1 MSELTK
7 NGKNLIL
14 ENTIVSYSPKDDTI
28 HITSADPDLHG
39 EPFHISLNQSS
50 QTENT
55 LRKILIEQGIIKEE
69 LIGTNLPE
77 NLTTPKTF
85 NEDPSIFD
93 LGVSRKG
100 TVSWN
105 PAKDSHLGIYGHT
118 GSGKTVVAN
127 NILFQALSNQDIWDV
142 YCFDPARVE
151 YKHVENKL
159 DNPDNY
165 ANDLDQAV
173 ELIEKLHN
181 SMKSNFRKMKEK
193 NASQQSDIEEN
204 TPLKNTILFVDEIA
218 ILLAPTINEDDTN
231 RAKFSLYF
239 KELLKF
245 GRAAGIYLV
254 HTSQSPA
261 VIESEMRLNIPS
273 SIVMGRTNEIVSK
286 LVLHSNISVRTPKIR
301 GRGYFKFGNME
312 PAQFQTYWTPVAKF
326 DELPNKNSQTMS
338 EIFKAPKTQR

>member
-1 MSELTK
+1 MSKLTK

-28 HITSADPDLHG
+28 HITSADPDLYG

-55 LRKILIEQGIIKEE
+55 LRKILIEQGVINED
-69 LIGTNLPE
+69 LIGSNLPE
-77 NLTTPKTF
+77 TLTIPETF

-93 LGVSRKG
+93 LGVSRQG
-100 TVSWN
+100 IVSWE
-105 PAKDSHLGIYGHT
+105 PAKDSHLGIYGYA

-127 NILFQALSNQDIWDV
+127 NILFQALKNQDIWDV
-142 YCFDPARVE
+142 YCIDPKQIE
-151 YKHVENKL
+151 YKHVKNKL
-159 DNPDNY
+159 GNPDNY
-165 ANDLDQAV
+165 ADSTEKAV
-173 ELIEKLHN
+173 FIIEKLYN
-181 SMKSNFRKMKEK
+181 TMKSNFRKMKEK
-193 NASQQSDIEEN
+193 NTSQQSDIKEN
-204 TPLKNTILFVDEIA
+204 TPLKNTILFIDEIA
-218 ILLAPTINEDDTN
+218 SLLTPMINEDNKDK
-231 RAKFSLYF
+231 AEFSLYF

-286 LVLHSNISVRTPKIR
+286 LVLHSNISVRTPKIK
-301 GRGYFKFGNME
+301 GRGYFKFGNIE
-312 PAQFQTYWTPVAKF
+312 PAQFQSYWTPISKF
-326 DELPNKNSQTMS
+326 DEIPDKN
-338 EIFKAPKTQR
+338 

>member
-1 MSELTK
+1 MSKLTK

-28 HITSADPDLHG
+28 HITSADPDLYG

-50 QTENT
+50 KTENT
-55 LRKILIEQGIIKEE
+55 LRKILIEQGVINED
-69 LIGTNLPE
+69 LIGSNLPE
-77 NLTTPKTF
+77 NLTTPETF

-105 PAKDSHLGIYGHT
+105 PAKDSHLGIYGYT

-127 NILFQALSNQDIWDV
+127 NILFQVLKNQDIWDV
-142 YCFDPARVE
+142 YCIDPKKVE
-151 YKHVENKL
+151 YKHVKNKL
-159 DNPDNY
+159 DSPDNY

-181 SMKSNFRKMKEK
+181 SMKSNLRKMKEK

-204 TPLKNTILFVDEIA
+204 TPLKNTILFIDEIA
-218 ILLAPTINEDDTN
+218 ILLTPTINEDDTN
-231 RAKFSLYF
+231 RAKSNLYSRAKFNLYF
-239 KELLKF
+239 RELLRF

-254 HTSQSPA
+254 HTSQRPA
-261 VIESEMRLNIPS
+261 VIESEMRLDVPS

-286 LVLHSNISVRTPKIR
+286 LALNSNIAARTPKIR

-312 PAQFQTYWTPVAKF
+312 PAQFQSYWTPISKF
-326 DELPNKNSQTMS
+326 GEIPDKN
-338 EIFKAPKTQR
+338 